1 MNEYN
6 IELFNTWAPEE
17 SPWSAWAKPVLFAQE
32 RHNLKAAEW
41 SAAALR
47 ADMPLRNVAR
57 AASSP
62 RQAVVVDLPG
72 VETMR
77 AAAQLALAGY
87 RPVPLFNTTR
97 GPVSVRSREYP
108 IVDADNIVSVD
119 DILAALGPVAEI
131 IREARL
137 DASAPPAFLLDAKRN
152 PFKPNSITDAGK
164 FDNRWM
170 VFPQDFP
177 SAGFLGRHGIERVVL
192 HKEGAPEPAEDLAH
206 VLLRWQETGVPVYFS
221 QAGSRPDAPPLKLL
235 TVTKPWEYRS
245 WVRRLMVLLKLRR
258 NSAGGFGAMIPR
270 PDSGGGGWG

>member
-1 MNEYN
+1 MDEYSK
-6 IELFNTWAPEE
+6 ELFNTWAPPE
-17 SPWSAWAKPVLFAQE
+17 SPWSAWAKPVLFAQD
-32 RHNLKAAEW
+32 RCYLKAPEW
-41 SAAALR
+41 SAAELR
-47 ADMPLRNVAR
+47 AAMPLKNVAR
-57 AASSP
+57 AAASP
-62 RQAVVVDLPG
+62 RQAVVVELPG
-72 VETMR
+72 IETMR

-97 GPVSVRSREYP
+97 SL
-108 IVDADNIVSVD
+108 VDVIEKVTSLVDVD

-152 PFKPNSITDAGK
+152 PFKPDTIIDAGK

-177 SAGFLGRHGIERVVL
+177 SAEFLRRHGIERVVL
-192 HKEGAPEPAEDLAH
+192 YQDSSSGPAEDLAH
-206 VLLRWQETGVPVYFS
+206 VLLRWQEAGVPVFFS
-221 QAGSRPDAPPLKLL
+221 QTISPDAAPPKLL

-258 NSAGGFGAMIPR
+258 NSAGGFGAMIPK

>member
-6 IELFNTWAPEE
+6 KELFNTWAPQE
-17 SPWSAWAKPVLFAQE
+17 SPWSAWAKPVLFAQD
-32 RHNLKAAEW
+32 RTDLKAPEW
-41 SAAALR
+41 SAAELR
-47 ADMPLRNVAR
+47 AAMPLKNVAR
-57 AASSP
+57 ATSSP
-62 RQAVVVDLPG
+62 RQAMVVDLPG
-72 VETMR
+72 IETMR

-97 GPVSVRSREYP
+97 SLVNVIETAVASL
-108 IVDADNIVSVD
+108 VSVD
-119 DILAALGPVAEI
+119 DILAALDPVAEI

-152 PFKPNSITDAGK
+152 PFKPNTITDAGK

-206 VLLRWQETGVPVYFS
+206 VLLRWQEAGVPVYFS